1 MGRIKRPAKVQK
13 GQKNYLTNER
23 YQDYAENQFK
33 TIYDFLDAYAGEVL
47 FDNYDNSDTTITLLD
62 DLSNYDNIE
71 VYWKAERGVSWINGC
86 EKVQNP
92 NGNYFD
98 VNTLYRSD
106 ATHQLGNTS
115 LFKTEGNQI
124 TLISSSLYEINHNA
138 SPIFNSGIHVWITR
152 VIGRKEK

>member
-1 MGRIKRPAKVQK
+1 MIERPKKVSRADK
-13 GQKNYLTNER
+13 GYLTNER
-23 YQDYAENQFK
+23 YQDFAEEQFK
-33 TIYDFLDAYAGEVL
+33 NIYDYLDKYCGTVL
-47 FDNYDNSDTTITLLD
+47 FDDYDNSSTTITLSD
-62 DLSNYDNIE
+62 NLSYYDNIE

-106 ATHQLGNTS
+106 TTHQLGNTS
-115 LFKTEGNQI
+115 LFKAENNQI

-138 SPIFNSGIHVWITR
+138 NPILNSGIHVWITR

>member
-1 MGRIKRPAKVQK
+1 MIERPKKVSRADK
-13 GQKNYLTNER
+13 GYLTNER
-23 YQDYAENQFK
+23 YQDFAEEQFK
-33 TIYDFLDAYAGEVL
+33 NIYDYLDKYCGTVL
-47 FDNYDNSDTTITLLD
+47 FDDYDNSNTTITLSD
-62 DLSNYDNIE
+62 NLSNYDNIE
-71 VYWKAERGVSWINGC
+71 VYWKAERSVSWINGC

-106 ATHQLGNTS
+106 TIHQLGNTS
-115 LFKTEGNQI
+115 LFKAENNQI